1 MNSYRS
7 LSEARDL
14 VADLARLDER
24 AAGVAA
30 WWRYDRIA

>member
-14 VADLARLDER
+14 VAELARLDEH

-30 WWRYDRIA
+30 WWRHERIA